1 MPHAKAEVSWVPDP
15 SADLTARHS
24 RSAAR
29 TLGFAIKLAATGA
42 LPLALATAAQNVLG
56 LLFTLVFA
64 RWLGAG
70 GYASLAVLV
79 SAFLVL
85 SVPGTALQVAT
96 ARRLGQ
102 AASLASR
109 HDRANQRASTPAHA
123 AAGAWPWLRA
133 LALIT
138 AGSLVLG
145 LAAREPLA
153 RLLAVDTAWGAGL
166 LPATAAS
173 WALLGVARGAWQ
185 ALGHYRLVAA
195 SIVGDASLRIVA
207 AAALVACGLDV
218 TGAFAGSGVSF
229 VVVALVLLAL
239 LHRSAPPRRVLAPH
253 PPLLRL
259 VRESAVPTA
268 VLALLLALQ
277 ELHVILAK
285 HLNPDRVAGG
295 YAAVAVAAKAI
306 MWVAVGLSMYV
317 VPESVRRISR
327 ARDPRTPAL
336 HAGALLTACAVAV
349 VALFIVAGN
358 ELIRAAFGPE
368 LTGAMSALFPLGVA
382 MALLAGTYVLAQYHV
397 ALGRRLPLPVL
408 CAALAIEIAAA
419 LRFGHDPN
427 LLAWALVA
435 VFFATTVMLAASGLA
450 RPSPVS
456 RREGRGS
463 PSARWL
469 TGSTYERTTVP
480 STDDRADRQVQ
491 DSSS

>member
-1 MPHAKAEVSWVPDP
+1 MPHAKAEVPWVPEP
-15 SADLTARHS
+15 SVDRPARHGK
-24 RSAAR
+24 SAVR
-29 TLGFAIKLAATGA
+29 TLGFTVKRAATGA

-109 HDRANQRASTPAHA
+109 RDSDNQRASTPAHA

-138 AGSLVLG
+138 AVSLVLG

-218 TGAFAGSGVSF
+218 AGAFAGSGVSF
-229 VVVALVLLAL
+229 VLVALVLLAL
-239 LHRSAPPRRVLAPH
+239 LYRSAPPRAVLAGH
-253 PPLLRL
+253 PPLSRL

-277 ELHVILAK
+277 ELHVIFAK
-285 HLNPDRVAGG
+285 HLNSERVAGG
-295 YAAVAVAAKAI
+295 YAAVAVAAKAL

-317 VPESVRRISR
+317 VPESVRRIGQ
-327 ARDPRTPAL
+327 ARDPRTPAF
-336 HAGALLTACAVAV
+336 HAGVLLTACAVAV
-349 VALFIVAGN
+349 VALFILAGN
-358 ELIRAAFGPE
+358 ELVRAAFGPE
-368 LTGAMSALFPLGVA
+368 LTGAVSALFPLGVA
-382 MALLAGTYVLAQYHV
+382 MALLAATYVLAQYHV
-397 ALGRRLPLPVL
+397 ALGRCLPIPVL
-408 CAALAIEIAAA
+408 CAALVIEIAAA

-427 LLAWALVA
+427 LLAWSLVA
-435 VFFATTVMLAASGLA
+435 VFFATTVMFTASGLA
-450 RPSPVS
+450 CPSVVS
-456 RREGRGS
+456 DPEGEACPRTRR
-463 PSARWL
+463 L
-469 TGSTYERTTVP
+469 TGSTYERTTDSATHDP
-480 STDDRADRQVQ
+480 ADR
-491 DSSS
+491 